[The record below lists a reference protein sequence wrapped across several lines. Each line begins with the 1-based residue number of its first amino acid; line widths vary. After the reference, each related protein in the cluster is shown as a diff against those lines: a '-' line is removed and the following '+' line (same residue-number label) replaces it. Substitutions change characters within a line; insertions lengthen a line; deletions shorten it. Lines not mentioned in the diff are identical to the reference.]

1 MIVQE
6 TETLFHHGSSWADV
20 CVVVPLYNYEK
31 YITQTLQSVASQ
43 ELADVSL
50 VVVDDCSKDSSPQV
64 VRSWLE
70 ANKDRFRTAVLARN
84 VKNAG
89 LSITRNT
96 GISIA
101 ESADVFFLRRRQSPL
116 SALPGAPPRGG
127 RAKARAHQ
135 GAYSLLEMIDGD
147 RGIMGTEVFHEA
159 GSNMVIT
166 SMPWH

>member
-1 MIVQE
+1 MRS
-6 TETLFHHGSSWADV
+6 TSPRPFSRWRA
-20 CVVVPLYNYEK
+20 
-31 YITQTLQSVASQ
+31 Q

-50 VVVDDCSKDSSPQV
+50 VVVDDCSKDPSPQV

-101 ESADVFFLRRRQSPL
+101 ESAHVFFLDADNLLYPRCLGRHLEAVEQS
-116 SALPGAPPRGG
+116 SAHKEPTACSR
-127 RAKARAHQ
+127 
-135 GAYSLLEMIDGD
+135 
-147 RGIMGTEVFHEA
+147 
-159 GSNMVIT
+159 
-166 SMPWH
+166 